1 MMRFLLVLALASLA
15 TTTEVVADQW
25 SDCKRVDAP
34 KCCGAAYSSAAER
47 AIAACSQIIS
57 SGSQGK
63 VQLAEAYLSRG
74 NAHVDKANTSQAAQL
89 PEFELAIADYNE
101 AIRLNSNHAI
111 AFNNRGAMYA
121 AKREYDRAIADY
133 SEAIRLDPNYALAL
147 RNRAFS
153 YSRKADYDAALAD
166 YSEVIRLSPNYE
178 AIIDRGLTFEHKRD
192 YRSAIVDFTDAI
204 HLEPSRAAGLYWR
217 AEAYNEMGE
226 IDKALADYRAIVA
239 LQLSV
244 NANENQFKYWAEG
257 KIYVLTEGREKV
269 FRRSR
274 ENGRA
279 IGW

>member
-1 MMRFLLVLALASLA
+1 MRYLLVLALASLA
-15 TTTEVVADQW
+15 TTTQVVADHW
-25 SDCKRVDAP
+25 SDCKGVGGP
-34 KCCGAAYSSAAER
+34 KCCGVAYSSAAER
-47 AIAACSQIIS
+47 AIAACTQIIS
-57 SGSQGK
+57 SGGQGK

-74 NAHVDKANTSQAAQL
+74 NAHVDKANTSQVVQL

-133 SEAIRLDPNYALAL
+133 SEAIRLDPNYAVAH

-153 YSRKADYDAALAD
+153 YSRKGDYDAALAD
-166 YSEVIRLSPNYE
+166 YSEVIRLSPTYE

-192 YRSAIVDFTDAI
+192 YKSAIADFTAAI
-204 HLEPSRAAGLYWR
+204 LLEPSRANGLYWR

-226 IDKALADYRAIVA
+226 IDKALADYRAIVK

-244 NANENQFKYWAEG
+244 DAKENRLKYWAEG
-257 KIYVLTEGREKV
+257 KIYSLTEGREKIL
-269 FRRSR
+269 RRSR
-274 ENGRA
+274 ENNRA